1 MCHFPNFEFV
11 PHLILVSCSL
21 GTHRKVSD
29 TNPPACTPHRRLKA
43 KQVATST
50 IRRDGMATTT
60 TWTRCPS
67 VQIMLKRKLQ
77 CKIGQEN
84 VAFKEIGF
92 NGSNWIVCSSMNV
105 NLLCLQ
111 KNVLRLVFLGDHTQ
125 WSQTCCVYPVGHFEI
140 TFACPT

>member
-1 MCHFPNFEFV
+1 M
-11 PHLILVSCSL
+11 
-21 GTHRKVSD
+21 
-29 TNPPACTPHRRLKA
+29 
-43 KQVATST
+43 
-50 IRRDGMATTT
+50 
-60 TWTRCPS
+60 S
-67 VQIMLKRKLQ
+67 VCANQAEAQ
-77 CKIGQEN
+77 TAVQIGQEN

-92 NGSNWIVCSSMNV
+92 NGSNWIVCSNMNV